1 MSNKMFLLPFGGS
14 RFVSQAILAT
24 FLPLLICGGIVAGA
38 ADVSAQTTVSPPPS
52 TSPIFRLGEKLTY
65 TLSLG
70 KIFNAGYA
78 ETYVASRGKLGGR
91 DSVEI
96 RSKMKTLD
104 LVSAAFFVF
113 DENRTVFAAPDTGLP
128 LYITTDMHEGALP
141 KVTVRNYL
149 SRPTSSYD
157 LLTLI
162 YKARE
167 AGGVG
172 TFPLFEGQ
180 RLYTATFQPAGSI
193 TARTEIGN
201 FDTNIFLVQSDF
213 LTARGITSLYIHFST
228 DEARIP
234 VVIRFTTSKGEVKAV
249 ISAIVPPEVDTQTS
263 APLPTPVPTPVPAA
277 TPKPTAVPEAY
288 VENRPLAPELG
299 FQIGE
304 SLDYRITTGGK
315 PVASVT
321 LNAHERKL
329 FQNIDSLLL
338 KATVTDVEPGTKD
351 FSPGDMALV
360 EVDPETLTPT
370 LVGSKFVSVFPG
382 LNQTVTF
389 DKRTGSIS
397 FGGAQ
402 PIDAPIGT
410 HSFLSLIYAMRSFNL
425 KPSKD
430 PNSPVNDTRVAVFW
444 DSKNY
449 VFTLRPSNPEVITI
463 NGEKVSAQMITV
475 NTGNPD
481 LDALGIKVWLSTDRR
496 LPLRFS
502 FGSYQ
507 AELVSRP

>member
-1 MSNKMFLLPFGGS
+1 MYLLLSGGS
-14 RFVSQAILAT
+14 RFVFHTMVAT
-24 FLPLLICGGIVAGA
+24 FLPLLIFGTLIAGA
-38 ADVSAQTTVSPPPS
+38 AHISAQTTVSSPQS
-52 TSPIFRLGEKLTY
+52 TIFRVGEKLTY

-70 KIFNAGYA
+70 KLLNAGYA

-113 DENRTVFAAPDTGLP
+113 DESRTVFAAPDTGLP
-128 LYITTDMHEGALP
+128 LYITTDTHTTALP
-141 KVTVRNYL
+141 KISVRNYL
-149 SRPTSSYD
+149 TRPTASYD

-162 YKARE
+162 YKVRE

-180 RLYTATFQPAGSI
+180 RLYTATFQSAGTI

-213 LTARGITSLYIHFST
+213 LTAHGITNLFIHFSA

-234 VVIRFTTSKGEVKAV
+234 VVIRFTTGKGEFKAV
-249 ISAIVPPEVDTQTS
+249 LSAIVPPDPETQTPE
-263 APLPTPVPTPVPAA
+263 PLPTPVPTPVPSA
-277 TPKPTAVPEAY
+277 TPKPTPVPEPY

-304 SLDYRITTGGK
+304 SLDYRITTGGS
-315 PVASVT
+315 PVAFIT
-321 LNAHERKL
+321 LNARERTL
-329 FQNIDSLLL
+329 FQNVDSLLL
-338 KATVTDVEPGTKD
+338 AATVTGVEPGNQA
-351 FSPGDMALV
+351 FRPGDTALV

-370 LVGSKFVSVFPG
+370 MIASKFATVFPG

-389 DKRTGSIS
+389 NKRTGSIS
-397 FGGAQ
+397 FGADQ

-430 PNSPVNDTRVAVFW
+430 PNNPVNDTRVAVFW
-444 DSKNY
+444 ETKSY

-463 NGEKVSAQMITV
+463 NGEKTSAQMITV

-481 LDALGIKVWLSTDRR
+481 LDALALRVWLSTDQRV
-496 LPLRFS
+496 PVRFS
-502 FGSYQ
+502 FGAYQ
-507 AELVSRP
+507 ADLISGFPSLSK